1 MTKVGKLVGKEVSLL
16 GDANGVN
23 IGRVFEYNQISFF
36 LNSQIPFE
44 QFCYLKFVFPPK
56 LKLDE
61 ALSII
66 EGDGIFAPTLHSNQ
80 LPTTYFRVDL
90 DENTVYVEACTQ
102 PEFLSSAPFGAITF
116 SYVLLPDYV
125 ADTDAVEL
133 FAYSDHAYQDLV
145 FDESIANGGGMPIT
159 ADMLIPGHLQLLEF
173 SPSSYYASVG
183 NVVYTVTIK
192 PEHDMLPSTRVV
204 LSMPPSLK
212 INSCTVTY
220 TAAACALNSATNE
233 LTLTNVFSARTPGG
247 TILKFVVSSGDNP
260 KGARDA
266 GKWGARTEGVFNG
279 QYYVIDGNQEGES
292 FVALAG
298 YIKSALSMS
307 SRKTF
312 DDESELIFQFETE
325 HDVDADGTLKVKLP
339 IEMQFPAEAVSAADD
354 PATVLS
360 RYVKSS
366 VEVSLVEI
374 TSEHIILK
382 FGTGYTT
389 AKGKTFSL
397 SLFNIRSPRSF
408 RPSSEFLIQ
417 TVSPEGYV
425 IDEGGTDIIVT
436 MTEMNSLTSLEMVPA
451 SLVNGAV
458 TDYHIKFDSFV
469 HLADGDRVLIT
480 TPPTIG
486 FGPSGVSCKPI
497 EAAAVGVTE
506 TSCEL

>member
-1 MTKVGKLVGKEVSLL
+1 
-16 GDANGVN
+16 
-23 IGRVFEYNQISFF
+23 
-36 LNSQIPFE
+36 
-44 QFCYLKFVFPPK
+44 
-56 LKLDE
+56 
-61 ALSII
+61 
-66 EGDGIFAPTLHSNQ
+66 
-80 LPTTYFRVDL
+80 
-90 DENTVYVEACTQ
+90 
-102 PEFLSSAPFGAITF
+102 
-116 SYVLLPDYV
+116 
-125 ADTDAVEL
+125 
-133 FAYSDHAYQDLV
+133 
-145 FDESIANGGGMPIT
+145 MPIT

-204 LSMPPSLK
+204 ITMPKELK

-220 TAAACALNSATNE
+220 TAADCTLNAATNE
-233 LTLTNVFSARTPGG
+233 LTLKNVFSSRTAGG
-247 TILKFVVSSGDNP
+247 TILKFIISSGENP

-279 QYYVIDGNQEGES
+279 EYYVIDGNQEGES
-292 FVALAG
+292 FIALAG

-307 SRKTF
+307 SQKTF
-312 DDESELIFQFETE
+312 DDESELRFLFETE
-325 HDVDADGTLKVKLP
+325 HDVDIDGTLKVKLP
-339 IEMQFPAEAVSAADD
+339 IEMAFPAEAVNQAD

-360 RYVKSS
+360 QYVKSS
-366 VEVSLVEI
+366 EDVSLVEI

-389 AKGKTFSL
+389 AKGKTFKLSL
-397 SLFNIRSPRSF
+397 SNIRSPRSF

-417 TVSPEGYV
+417 TMSPEGFV

-436 MTEMNSLTSLEMVPA
+436 MTEMNSLTSMEMVPA
-451 SLVNGAV
+451 NLINGAV

-469 HLADGDRVLIT
+469 HLEDGDRVLIT

-486 FGPSGVSCKPI
+486 FGPNGVSCKPI
-497 EAAAVGVTE
+497 ESAAVGVIE